1 LHPVATHGGN
11 PRGRERRVRDRVL
24 VLVAGAHID
33 RAAVRRWHRILSD
46 AVARRYPTGV
56 SSYCRA
62 CPCES
67 GPLTRDG
74 GNGCHTARPG
84 VRRRDPTRSARGT
97 SRRVARRRRIYYV
110 ALPSEAGKRRP
121 WSPGGRHGGRAL
133 RTVRSYARDGLQ
145 ANTRQSCRACPCAVK
160 VGSFKSFT
168 NEYFVVATY

>member
-1 LHPVATHGGN
+1 MHPVATHGGN

-97 SRRVARRRRIYYV
+97 SRRVARV
-110 ALPSEAGKRRP
+110 A
-121 WSPGGRHGGRAL
+121 
-133 RTVRSYARDGLQ
+133 
-145 ANTRQSCRACPCAVK
+145 
-160 VGSFKSFT
+160 VGSTTSRYRARQ
-168 NEYFVVATY
+168 ESDAPGPPAVVMAVVRCVPCDHTRGTGFRLTHDRAVARVRVP